1 MLIDFHIHMFPDAL
15 AEKAIARLAA
25 ASGLAPETD
34 GTKDFT
40 LQKLREWEVD
50 RAVVL
55 NIATNPRQQTNV
67 NNFAISCNHDPLIPF
82 GSVHFESEC
91 ALEELE
97 RIKGAGLRGVK
108 LHPDYQGFEI
118 DERRLYPIY
127 ERIAELGLVCVF
139 HTGFDAISPDHIH
152 ATPQKIARVLRDLPQ
167 LTMVCAHMGSMER
180 WDEVEQYLCGK
191 RVYFDTAFTAGY
203 LSPAQAERII
213 SRHGAQNI
221 LFGSDCPW
229 QASSATYRFID
240 SLHIS
245 SAQKDMIFYQNAQ
258 RLLGL

>member
-1 MLIDFHIHMFPDAL
+1 MCIRD
-15 AEKAIARLAA
+15 
-25 ASGLAPETD
+25 S
-34 GTKDFT
+34 
-40 LQKLREWEVD
+40 
-50 RAVVL
+50 
-55 NIATNPRQQTNV
+55 
-67 NNFAISCNHDPLIPF
+67 
-82 GSVHFESEC
+82 
-91 ALEELE
+91 
-97 RIKGAGLRGVK
+97 
-108 LHPDYQGFEI
+108 
-118 DERRLYPIY
+118 
-127 ERIAELGLVCVF
+127 
-139 HTGFDAISPDHIH
+139 H

-245 SAQKDMIFYQNAQ
+245 SVQKDMIFYPVSYTHRIYDAY
-258 RLLGL
+258 LGFGAFLRAE